1 MTRICS
7 INRVIEIAYL
17 LLGLITFVIVVMAAR
32 IAWSMSRDSF
42 VQMLEQREGIAP
54 GQTKVLPACGCTVRY
69 VGTFVR
75 GKRYTVVIDK
85 LD

>member
-1 MTRICS
+1 MAKFLI
-7 INRVIEIAYL
+7 
-17 LLGLITFVIVVMAAR
+17 LGLMMASAHSDDGFVR
-32 IAWSMSRDSF
+32 
-42 VQMLEQREGIAP
+42 MLEMRQGVSP
-54 GQTKVLPACGCTVRY
+54 GQTRVLPECNCTIRY